1 MVNYTIKSQ
10 ALTTKIED
18 LENFIS
24 TFQSAIIA
32 YSGGIDSSLVANISN
47 KVLGKDKTLVIIAV
61 SPSLNNTEY
70 DQALNLARKYD
81 WNFKPIFT
89 KEFNNE
95 NYLKNDFNR
104 CFYCKFEL
112 YEKLDKILKKE
123 NYSVIFN
130 GTNTDDFS
138 DIRPG
143 IDAARKMNIVSPL
156 VKCKINKNEIREI
169 AKKLGMPNWDK
180 PAQPCLS
187 SRVPHGVRINMDI
200 LKKIEEAEN
209 YLSSIGFANFRVRIH
224 GDLAKIEAQED
235 DFEKFSNYQIRKNI
249 VKNFKS
255 FGFKFVSLDLMFFK
269 SGNLSRAHES
279 KK

>member
-18 LENFIS
+18 LENYIS

-95 NYLKNDFNR
+95 NYLKND
-104 CFYCKFEL
+104 L
-112 YEKLDKILKKE
+112 L
-123 NYSVIFN
+123 
-130 GTNTDDFS
+130 
-138 DIRPG
+138 P
-143 IDAARKMNIVSPL
+143 
-156 VKCKINKNEIREI
+156 
-169 AKKLGMPNWDK
+169 
-180 PAQPCLS
+180 Q
-187 SRVPHGVRINMDI
+187 
-200 LKKIEEAEN
+200 
-209 YLSSIGFANFRVRIH
+209 
-224 GDLAKIEAQED
+224 
-235 DFEKFSNYQIRKNI
+235 
-249 VKNFKS
+249 
-255 FGFKFVSLDLMFFK
+255 
-269 SGNLSRAHES
+269 
-279 KK
+279 

>member
-95 NYLKNDFNR
+95 NNITPKSITTKVKDIMEGAR
-104 CFYCKFEL
+104 VIKGST
-112 YEKLDKILKKE
+112 KKKKE
-123 NYSVIFN
+123 DIEKDTGYSR
-130 GTNTDDFS
+130 GY
-138 DIRPG
+138 
-143 IDAARKMNIVSPL
+143 K
-156 VKCKINKNEIREI
+156 
-169 AKKLGMPNWDK
+169 
-180 PAQPCLS
+180 
-187 SRVPHGVRINMDI
+187 
-200 LKKIEEAEN
+200 
-209 YLSSIGFANFRVRIH
+209 
-224 GDLAKIEAQED
+224 
-235 DFEKFSNYQIRKNI
+235 
-249 VKNFKS
+249 
-255 FGFKFVSLDLMFFK
+255 
-269 SGNLSRAHES
+269 
-279 KK
+279 